1 MCCSAALLTAAD
13 APWVRAP
20 ISQWKPDDAMQVLSN
35 SPWVKAATIALLPQR
50 SESQLRE
57 GGKMG
62 GGGKR
67 AGTSI
72 NESQHQVVM
81 VRWESAA
88 TVRAAEVLASE
99 NGSPDWDGDY
109 YAIAVYDVP
118 GITTALQRTLRTEL
132 KGTAFLK
139 REGKK
144 DVKPDRVE
152 ISLLGGNTARV
163 LYLFPRSAGITPDDK
178 AIQFV
183 SQIGRIYVSQS
194 FDVTQMRLQGKLQ
207 L

>member
-1 MCCSAALLTAAD
+1 MLPSAD
-13 APWVRAP
+13 APWIRAP
-20 ISQWKPDDAMQVLSN
+20 ISQWKAEDARQVLTN
-35 SPWVKAATIALLPQR
+35 SPWVRAATIALLPER
-50 SESQLRE
+50 GESQLRE

-67 AGTSI
+67 AGMAI
-72 NESQHQVVM
+72 NEGQHQVVM

-88 TVRAAEVLASE
+88 AVRAAEVLAAE

-109 YAIAVYDVP
+109 YAIALYDVP
-118 GITTALQRTLRTEL
+118 GITPALQRTLRAEL
-132 KGTAFLK
+132 KQAAFLK
-139 REGKK
+139 RDGKK

-152 ISLLGGNTARV
+152 ISLMGGNTARL
-163 LYLFPRSAGITPDDK
+163 LYLFPRSAGISADDK

-194 FDVTQMRLQGKLQ
+194 FDVTQMQLQGKLQ